1 MTDRQTIIDNVKS
14 HYGQIARASAPS
26 CCGGGGCATD
36 VTDISLG
43 YQADELG
50 SIPKGASMSLGCGN
64 PTSVADLKPGEVVL
78 DLGSGGGVDC
88 FLAAKKVGDRGF
100 VIGVDM
106 TEEMI
111 DRARHNAK
119 TGGYSNVSFRLGEI
133 EELPVDSGTIDAI
146 ISNCVINLAPDKTR
160 VFKEM
165 FRVLRHGGRFS
176 VSDVVAKGAIPLN
189 VRKNMEQ
196 WAGCISGALDKN
208 DYLQKVADAGF
219 ERIEIRSEIDYDF
232 QRTDDFSLAS
242 VTVVGYKPLNHHP
255 R

>member
-14 HYGQIARASAPS
+14 RYGQIARASTPS
-26 CCGGGGCATD
+26 CCGGGGCATEAS
-36 VTDISLG
+36 DISLG
-43 YQADELG
+43 YKPEELG
-50 SIPKGASMSLGCGN
+50 AIPKGASMSLGCGN

-111 DRARHNAK
+111 DLARHNAK

-133 EELPVDSGTIDAI
+133 EELPVDTGTIDAI

-165 FRVLRHGGRFS
+165 FRVLRPGGRFS

-219 ERIEIRSEIDYDF
+219 ERIEIRSEVDYDF